1 VKEVMKVMAPALF
14 ASGMLQI
21 NLYTD
26 MFFVSFLPNPEKAV
40 SALDFANLLVQTPL
54 GILSSMILV
63 PFLPV
68 FSRLTDPQDWDELK
82 GRIRQGVLITAVA
95 MLPLGGLMMALSEP
109 IVRFVY
115 QRGVFDAEASV
126 LTASVLAAYAFGM
139 FVYLGRDILVRV
151 FYALGDG
158 QTPFKISVVNIFLN
172 ALFDY
177 FLVQRYGVPGVVLAT
192 VSVNILSLI
201 ALTYFLDKR
210 LNGVKWQGW
219 FFPIVGLTGASM
231 LAGTMSW
238 WLAGTIGAKF
248 TTTSFFTSGIQLAI
262 AGSSGIL
269 IFLIIAT
276 QLRIPE
282 VQMFI
287 DKITRRFAKP

>member
-1 VKEVMKVMAPALF
+1 MKVMAPALF

-231 LAGTMSW
+231 LAGSLSW

-248 TTTSFFTSGIQLAI
+248 TTTSFFTSGLQLAI
-262 AGSSGIL
+262 AGGSGIL
-269 IFLIIAT
+269 MFLIIAT

-287 DKITRRFAKP
+287 DKITQRFAKP